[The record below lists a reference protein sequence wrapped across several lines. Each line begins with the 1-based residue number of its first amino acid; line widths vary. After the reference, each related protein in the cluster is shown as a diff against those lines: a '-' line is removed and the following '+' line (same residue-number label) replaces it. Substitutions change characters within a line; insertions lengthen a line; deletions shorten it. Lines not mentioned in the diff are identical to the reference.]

1 MVRFTALIIV
11 LCALALPAAAQQA
24 KTTYGKIVVQR
35 WTSMDKCEAAAHKAF
50 PDYTADSNA
59 KREAKLK
66 ECLAS
71 QLLPERE
78 APATGR

>member
-1 MVRFTALIIV
+1 MARFVVFLI
-11 LCALALPAAAQQA
+11 LFCAAVPVAQAQQA
-24 KTTYGKIVVQR
+24 KTAYGKIVVQR
-35 WTSMDKCEAAAHKAF
+35 WAAMDKCEAAAHKAF
-50 PDYTADSNA
+50 PDYTAASNA